1 MPASALLLSA
11 ARHSRVLLLI
21 LSLLWILPA
30 NSQNYSGLQGKE
42 LSRIDDVG
50 TLVETGLGRIF
61 GGEKISGNIT
71 RLTVQEDSERR
82 LALAMQYTELSGAS
96 LKGEILDSQKR
107 VQREITF
114 APAGTLGQAQ
124 PVTLVFTLSDALPKG
139 SEVHSAFLKL
149 SVSKAP
155 GKSPGLI
162 CLYALA
168 KNWKIDLDPQNVV
181 LTLGLNPL
189 NTAAQLK
196 QNQPVIVLPTQ
207 PRKFDRAIAPVVSG
221 ARTPAARSIDRSKML
236 TVKRLPGATTA
247 TTGTTAKKMSQYNM
261 KTFPWAKTPAATQ
274 DKNPVG
280 PDNSPISLW
289 DDLVPDGA
297 DFSTTDISSI
307 QFDIFPDKN
316 QASGV
321 FYYVPAR
328 YSLQWTP
335 EEGHSLEVLYGSTA
349 GEGKTESVQMHFTLT
364 AGLYGDE
371 IRVIKRLMDVY
382 KKANPNLVYS
392 DLRILPTRE
401 TPQLSLQTAI
411 SSLYDIDAKKISI
424 NPVSSLLEPIRASVA
439 ADSKT
444 MNEIQTSLS
453 ENIGINGT
461 MTIKPRGEGLPD
473 QIIPVNI
480 SLNDES
486 TFGRF
491 DLDPRTW
498 RTKRWRNPTPYP
510 LRLVHLNVLMIKDD
524 ASTPIPIIYSWQI
537 QDAVAPPQSQIALDG
552 STVPAWLDTDPKNVR
567 MWLDYTVEPCSECNS
582 SLIAKHWHSPSSSLQ
597 KQVTFMT
604 FKVFDSLNV
613 DLLLIAVR
621 SAQATPEGKK
631 TSDLPSLKIDKD
643 RQEFTA
649 GPLYVKEGEEMTF
662 EYKLTLAMKDGNIHA
677 SDMWIPSHEQN
688 VLIGSKTLRDLFPAV
703 LK

>member
-1 MPASALLLSA
+1 MPTRSSLLA
-11 ARHSRVLLLI
+11 GFVI
-21 LSLLWILPA
+21 FSLLWALPA

-42 LSRIDDVG
+42 LSRVDDVG

-71 RLTVQEDSERR
+71 KLTVLEDSERR
-82 LALAMQYTELSGAS
+82 LAVAMQYTELTGAS
-96 LKGEILDSQKR
+96 LKGEILDSQRR

-114 APAGTLGQAQ
+114 AAEGTLGQTQ
-124 PVTLVFTLSDALPKG
+124 PMRLVFSLSDALPKG
-139 SEVHSAFLKL
+139 SEVRSAFLKL
-149 SVSKAP
+149 SVSKAA
-155 GKSPGLI
+155 GKSPGLV

-168 KNWKIDLDPQNVV
+168 KNWKIELDPQNVV
-181 LTLGLNPL
+181 LTLSMDPL
-189 NTAAQLK
+189 NTAAQLR
-196 QNQPVIVLPTQ
+196 QNQPIIVIPSQ
-207 PRKFDRAIAPVVSG
+207 PRKFDRTLAPVSAG
-221 ARTPAARSIDRSKML
+221 AKTPAVSTVDRTKML
-236 TVKRLPGATTA
+236 TVKRLPSVAAATPSTPSTA
-247 TTGTTAKKMSQYNM
+247 ATPARAARYDM
-261 KTFPWAKTPAATQ
+261 KTFPWARPATPAQDKTPA
-274 DKNPVG
+274 G
-280 PDNSPISLW
+280 PDNLPINLW
-289 DDLVPDGA
+289 PDLVPDGA
-297 DFSTTDISSI
+297 DFAPTDVSSI

-316 QASGV
+316 QASGI
-321 FYYVPAR
+321 FYYAPAR
-328 YSLQWTP
+328 FCLLWTP
-335 EEGHSLEVLYGSTA
+335 EEGHRLDVLYGSTP

-371 IRVIKRLMDVY
+371 IRVIKRLMEVY

-401 TPQLSLQTAI
+401 TPQLTLQTAI
-411 SSLYDIDAKKISI
+411 SSLYDIDAKKIAV
-424 NPVSSLLEPIRASVA
+424 NPVSSLLEPIRVSIA

-453 ENIGINGT
+453 ENIGISGT
-461 MTIKPRGEGLPD
+461 MTIKSAGQGLPD
-473 QIIPVNI
+473 QVIPANI
-480 SLNDES
+480 SLNDEG

-491 DLDPRTW
+491 DLDPRSW

-510 LRLVHLNVLMIKDD
+510 LRLNHLNVLMVKDD
-524 ASTPIPIIYSWQI
+524 VSPPVPIIYSWKI
-537 QDAVAPPQSQIALDG
+537 QDAVAPPQSQVALDA
-552 STVPAWLDTDPKNVR
+552 STVPAWLDTDTRNVR
-567 MWLDYTVEPCSECNS
+567 MWLDYTVEQCSECNS
-582 SLIAKHWHSPSSSLQ
+582 SIIEKHWHSPTSNLQ

-621 SAQATPEGKK
+621 SAQATPDGKK
-631 TSDLPSLKIDKD
+631 VADLASLKIDKD

-677 SDMWIPSHEQN
+677 SDAWISSHEQN